1 MLISIL
7 PIVMAFEKMQTKFLQ
22 DKGNTARMNTPL
34 DQLELIE
41 QRPATRTSKAKMA
54 KPTKTTHPFLFKKDK
69 ICEITGAMMTTND
82 SLHTDQP
89 KLKTGLKYG

>member
-1 MLISIL
+1 
-7 PIVMAFEKMQTKFLQ
+7 
-22 DKGNTARMNTPL
+22 MNTPL

-41 QRPATRTSKAKMA
+41 QRPATRTS
-54 KPTKTTHPFLFKKDK
+54 THPFLFKKDK

-89 KLKTGLKYG
+89 KLKSGTEIWTILEWKTFYFSGNVIS